1 VKDGT
6 VTIELDDEDISLSS
20 DGVTDVLEDRIAVRI
35 NEHDDYAAVV
45 KTITEPGTYEF
56 MGEVGGLEELITL
69 NSSENPS
76 ILWYD
81 IDDKVG
87 NEYVELFI
95 DDDLE
100 IKDGNFTYNT
110 TTYYT
115 TDSELEQIA
124 WMGSSYAVVVNETSE
139 MWISEYLVD
148 EEDDDDYLLAVG
160 ESMSLPDGFSITADQ
175 IDVEGDKAMFT
186 ISQNGEALDSE
197 VVDTK
202 AVPSS
207 PYFVYETD
215 LDDDGDDDDT
225 VMNFTVD
232 TVFAGMNSNMVKI
245 KNIDL
250 ISLDPIEIKNND
262 DDLFNDFIV
271 RVEAGTVRIE
281 LDDEDISLSSDG
293 ITDIFADRISVR
305 INEHDNYAAV
315 VKTITEPG
323 TYELMGA
330 VGNVSGWLNLTSEKN
345 PSILWFDI
353 DEKEGKEAVE
363 MYIDSDLDIKEGKF
377 NYTTTTYTTN
387 DSDLEQIA
395 WMGSSYAVVVNET
408 SEMWISEYLVDE
420 ENDDDYLLAVGES
433 MSLPDG
439 FSITADQIDVEGDK
453 AMFTISQNGEALDS
467 EVVDTK
473 AVPSSPY
480 FVYETDLDDDG
491 DDDDTVM
498 NFTVDTVFAGMNS
511 NMVKIKNIDLISLD
525 PIEIKNNDDDLFND
539 FIVRV
544 EAGTVRIELDDE
556 DISLSSDG
564 ITDIFADRIAVRI
577 NDKDDYAAVVKEI
590 IIGGVPT
597 PTETA
602 TVVGTEE
609 PTEPTTNVTADGTVD
624 GTAAPTAD
632 VVETEV
638 PTPTPEPGFEAV
650 FAVAGLLA
658 VAYLVLRQRE

>member
-1 VKDGT
+1 MNKKIT
-6 VTIELDDEDISLSS
+6 AVTLTALM
-20 DGVTDVLEDRIAVRI
+20 VLTMFTAMVPAASGAV
-35 NEHDDYAAVV
+35 EVAA
-45 KTITEPGTYEF
+45 PYEF
-56 MGEVGGLEELITL
+56 MGAVGDVPGWINLT
-69 NSSENPS
+69 SKDNPS

-81 IDDKVG
+81 IDEQKGD
-87 NEYVELFI
+87 ESIEMFI
-95 DDDLE
+95 DSNIDIDG
-100 IKDGNFTYNT
+100 GNFTYT
-110 TTYYT
+110 T
-115 TDSELEQIA
+115 A
-124 WMGSSYAVVVNETSE
+124 
-139 MWISEYLVD
+139 
-148 EEDDDDYLLAVG
+148 
-160 ESMSLPDGFSITADQ
+160 
-175 IDVEGDKAMFT
+175 
-186 ISQNGEALDSE
+186 
-197 VVDTK
+197 
-202 AVPSS
+202 
-207 PYFVYETD
+207 
-215 LDDDGDDDDT
+215 
-225 VMNFTVD
+225 
-232 TVFAGMNSNMVKI
+232 
-245 KNIDL
+245 
-250 ISLDPIEIKNND
+250 
-262 DDLFNDFIV
+262 
-271 RVEAGTVRIE
+271 
-281 LDDEDISLSSDG
+281 
-293 ITDIFADRISVR
+293 
-305 INEHDNYAAV
+305 
-315 VKTITEPG
+315 
-323 TYELMGA
+323 
-330 VGNVSGWLNLTSEKN
+330 
-345 PSILWFDI
+345 
-353 DEKEGKEAVE
+353 
-363 MYIDSDLDIKEGKF
+363 
-377 NYTTTTYTTN
+377 TYTTE

-473 AVPSSPY
+473 ADPRFPY
-480 FVYETDLDDDG
+480 FLYDTDLDDDG

-544 EAGTVRIELDDE
+544 DAGTVRIELDDE

-564 ITDIFADRIAVRI
+564 ITDIFADRISVRI

-602 TVVGTEE
+602 TAVGTEE
-609 PTEPTTNVTADGTVD
+609 PTEPTTNVTGDATGV
-624 GTAAPTAD
+624 PTEGPTDA

-638 PTPTPEPGFEAV
+638 PTEPTPEPGFEAV

>member
-1 VKDGT
+1 MNKKIT
-6 VTIELDDEDISLSS
+6 AVTLTAIM
-20 DGVTDVLEDRIAVRI
+20 VLTMFTAMVPAASGAV
-35 NEHDDYAAVV
+35 EVAA
-45 KTITEPGTYEF
+45 PYEF
-56 MGEVGGLEELITL
+56 MGAVGTVPGWL
-69 NSSENPS
+69 NLTSAANPS
-76 ILWYD
+76 ILWFD
-81 IDDKVG
+81 IDEKEGKEAVEMYIDSDLDIKEDKF
-87 NEYVELFI
+87 NY
-95 DDDLE
+95 
-100 IKDGNFTYNT
+100 TT
-110 TTYYT
+110 TTYET
-115 TDSELEQIA
+115 NDSDLEQIA

-202 AVPSS
+202 AVPAS
-207 PYFVYETD
+207 PYFVYDTD

-262 DDLFNDFIV
+262 DDLYKDFIV
-271 RVEAGTVRIE
+271 RVDAGTVRIE

-305 INEHDNYAAV
+305 INDKDDYAAV

-330 VGNVSGWLNLTSEKN
+330 VGTVPGWLNLTSADN

-363 MYIDSDLDIKEGKF
+363 MYIDSDLDIKEDKF
-377 NYTTTTYTTN
+377 NYTTTTYETN

-420 ENDDDYLLAVGES
+420 EDDDDYLLAVGES

-473 AVPSSPY
+473 AVPASPY
-480 FVYETDLDDDG
+480 FVYDTDLDDDG

-525 PIEIKNNDDDLFND
+525 PIEIKNNDDDLYKD

-544 EAGTVRIELDDE
+544 DAGTVRIELDDE

-564 ITDIFADRIAVRI
+564 ITDIFADRISVRI

-597 PTETA
+597 STETA
-602 TVVGTEE
+602 TAVGTEE
-609 PTEPTTNVTADGTVD
+609 PTEPTTNVTADGTV
-624 GTAAPTAD
+624 APTEGPTDAN
-632 VVETEV
+632 ETEV
-638 PTPTPEPGFEAV
+638 PTPEPTDVVGFEAV
-650 FAVAGLLA
+650 FAIAGLLA
-658 VAYLVLRQRE
+658 VAYLVMRQRE

>member
-1 VKDGT
+1 MYIDSD
-6 VTIELDDEDISLSS
+6 LDIKEDKFNY
-20 DGVTDVLEDRIAVRI
+20 T
-35 NEHDDYAAVV
+35 
-45 KTITEPGTYEF
+45 
-56 MGEVGGLEELITL
+56 
-69 NSSENPS
+69 
-76 ILWYD
+76 
-81 IDDKVG
+81 
-87 NEYVELFI
+87 
-95 DDDLE
+95 
-100 IKDGNFTYNT
+100 T
-110 TTYYT
+110 TTYET
-115 TDSELEQIA
+115 NDSDLEQIA
-124 WMGSSYAVVVNETSE
+124 WMGSSYAVVVNDTSE

-186 ISQNGEALDSE
+186 ISQNGEALGTE

-202 AVPSS
+202 AEPAS
-207 PYFVYETD
+207 PYFIYDTD
-215 LDDDGDDDDT
+215 LDDDGDDDD
-225 VMNFTVD
+225 VIMNFTVD

-262 DDLFNDFIV
+262 DDLYKDFIV
-271 RVEAGTVRIE
+271 RVDAGTIRIE

-363 MYIDSDLDIKEGKF
+363 MYIDSDLDIKEDKF
-377 NYTTTTYTTN
+377 NYTTTTYETN

-395 WMGSSYAVVVNET
+395 WMGSSYAVVVNDT

-420 ENDDDYLLAVGES
+420 EDDDDYLLAVGES

-453 AMFTISQNGEALDS
+453 AMFTISQNGEALGT

-473 AVPSSPY
+473 AEPASPY
-480 FVYETDLDDDG
+480 FIYDTDLDDDG
-491 DDDDTVM
+491 DDDDVIM

-525 PIEIKNNDDDLFND
+525 PIEIKNNDDDLYKD

-544 EAGTVRIELDDE
+544 DAGTIRIELDDE

-564 ITDIFADRIAVRI
+564 ITDIFADRISVRI
-577 NDKDDYAAVVKEI
+577 NEHDNYAAVVKEI
-590 IIGGVPT
+590 IIGGVAA
-597 PTETA
+597 PTETETA
-602 TVVGTEE
+602 VGTEE
-609 PTEPTTNVTADGTVD
+609 PTDEPTNVTGDVTVD

-632 VVETEV
+632 ADETV
-638 PTPTPEPGFEAV
+638 PTPTPTEEPGFEAV